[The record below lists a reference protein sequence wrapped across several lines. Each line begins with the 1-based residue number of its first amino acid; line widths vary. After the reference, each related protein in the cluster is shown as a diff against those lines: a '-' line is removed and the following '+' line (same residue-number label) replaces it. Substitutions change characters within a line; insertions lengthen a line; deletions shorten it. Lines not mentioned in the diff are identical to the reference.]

1 MIFIA
6 SDHAGFELKNQ
17 LIDYLKSKGLEVEDC
32 GATVFNQDD
41 DYPDFIYPCAQK
53 VAAGSSNRGIV
64 IGYSGQGEALVAN
77 KVKGIRAAVYYGGNL
92 EIVKLSRQHNDSNV
106 LSLGARFLSEDEAK
120 QAVDLWLETKFEG
133 DRHKRRIEKITK
145 IEVGKNSST
154 M

>member
-1 MIFIA
+1 M
-6 SDHAGFELKNQ
+6 
-17 LIDYLKSKGLEVEDC
+17 
-32 GATVFNQDD
+32 
-41 DYPDFIYPCAQK
+41 
-53 VAAGSSNRGIV
+53 
-64 IGYSGQGEALVAN
+64 
-77 KVKGIRAAVYYGGNL
+77 YYGGNL